1 MLFAPLVDEV
11 RWLAVAVFIT
21 AFRPIPLFDA
31 YTTVKSVCHT
41 LNACDLTGLYT
52 TYKAVV

>member
-31 YTTVKSVCHT
+31 YTTVK
-41 LNACDLTGLYT
+41 LTRLDNMLQNFRTSKKYLVG
-52 TYKAVV
+52 